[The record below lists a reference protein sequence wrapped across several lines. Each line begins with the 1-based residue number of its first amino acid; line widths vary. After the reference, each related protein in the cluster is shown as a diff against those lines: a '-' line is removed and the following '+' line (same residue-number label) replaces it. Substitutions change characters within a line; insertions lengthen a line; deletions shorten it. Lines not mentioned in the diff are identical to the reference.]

1 MTRLG
6 AVVDFKM
13 HIKYLYIIDNKKRR
27 AHKLANGYATDN
39 KYYWS
44 DIVKT
49 EMDDSNI
56 TAGGG
61 EKFVQ

>member
-6 AVVDFKM
+6 AVFDFKM
-13 HIKYLYIIDNKKRR
+13 HIKYLYIIDNKKRSV
-27 AHKLANGYATDN
+27 HKSANGYVTDN
-39 KYYWS
+39 KYYWG
-44 DIVKT
+44 DI